1 MLLSSRDFFFIYR
14 TKKSFSVGLNTLIVF
29 SFSCLADLSNS
40 DSLPSSIHPLTY
52 SDCFVEAL
60 VLEALKDKDIVA
72 VHAGMQMEP
81 SLQLFQE
88 KFPDKF
94 FDMGIAEQH
103 AVTFSA
109 GLSCG
114 GLKPF
119 CIIPS
124 TFLQRAYDQVPP
136 PLPSPSLSLSLSKL
150 YHMAPL
156 VSHKISCGENV
167 FSEVICV
174 VASFGCLALTCKCI
188 LIFLVLFRWSMM

>member
-1 MLLSSRDFFFIYR
+1 MVFP
-14 TKKSFSVGLNTLIVF
+14 FSHF
-29 SFSCLADLSNS
+29 ADLSNFG
-40 DSLPSSIHPLTY
+40 SLPSRIHSLTY

-60 VLEALKDKDIVA
+60 VFEAEKDKDIVT
-72 VHAGMQMEP
+72 VHAGMQIEP

-124 TFLQRAYDQVPP
+124 TFLQRAYDQV
-136 PLPSPSLSLSLSKL
+136 LSLSISLYSLSCV
-150 YHMAPL
+150 PL
-156 VSHKISCGENV
+156 VLHSTSSLEKISPKMN
-167 FSEVICV
+167 
-174 VASFGCLALTCKCI
+174 
-188 LIFLVLFRWSMM
+188 FLPTVYYLGV

>member
-1 MLLSSRDFFFIYR
+1 M
-14 TKKSFSVGLNTLIVF
+14 
-29 SFSCLADLSNS
+29 
-40 DSLPSSIHPLTY
+40 
-52 SDCFVEAL
+52 EAT
-60 VLEALKDKDIVA
+60 KDKDIVA

-109 GLSCG
+109 GLSCS

-124 TFLQRAYDQVPP
+124 TFLQRAYDQV
-136 PLPSPSLSLSLSKL
+136 LSLSLSFYTVWFHL
-150 YHMAPL
+150 FH
-156 VSHKISCGENV
+156 I
-167 FSEVICV
+167 
-174 VASFGCLALTCKCI
+174 
-188 LIFLVLFRWSMM
+188 VLLHLEKGFQ

>member
-1 MLLSSRDFFFIYR
+1 MSVRFNILIDFP
-14 TKKSFSVGLNTLIVF
+14 FSHF
-29 SFSCLADLSNS
+29 ADSSNS
-40 DSLPSSIHPLTY
+40 DSLPSRIHSLTY
-52 SDCFVEAL
+52 SDCFGEAL
-60 VLEALKDKDIVA
+60 VAEAVKDKDIVT

-81 SLQLFQE
+81 SLQLFQA

-124 TFLQRAYDQVPP
+124 TFLQRAYDQV
-136 PLPSPSLSLSLSKL
+136 LSLSLNLIWFHLFQIKL
-150 YHMAPL
+150 P
-156 VSHKISCGENV
+156 VGKI
-167 FSEVICV
+167 FSVKMICV
-174 VASFGCLALTCKCI
+174 HSFFGCLA
-188 LIFLVLFRWSMM
+188 